1 MYSSMYNIQIFQ
13 WEARLHF
20 IKLERENNLIF
31 CLLTRREKKKIPR
44 LYIQQSM
51 EPKIKYLLRHGC
63 TEGI

>member
-13 WEARLHF
+13 WEARLNF

-31 CLLTRREKKKIPR
+31 CLLTRREKKIPR

-51 EPKIKYLLRHGC
+51 EPKSNIYLGMAV
-63 TEGI
+63 